1 MIGEIVT
8 ATAMRQIAN
17 LINNALRYD
26 PAAQRAIEELSD
38 TKIVIKSLAPPFCAA
53 VLLDNGRILMTLD
66 PVEAGDIT
74 LSGNLVSMAA
84 LALKMRSS
92 TTLAGSGVKVS
103 GDTQI
108 LQQLSH
114 ALEQLD
120 IDWEAALADVFGDVA
135 AHAMGSAIRSA
146 TRSIHENSRR
156 IVESAAEVAQE
167 EWRLTPSVAE
177 FDHFSA
183 RIRLLAADVERVEA
197 RVARLLQRI
206 AT

>member
-1 MIGEIVT
+1 VIGEIIT
-8 ATAMRQIAN
+8 TTAMRQIAN

-26 PAAQRAIEELSD
+26 PAAQRAIDELSG
-38 TKIVIKSLAPPFCAA
+38 TQIVIESLVPPCRAA
-53 VLLDNGRILMTLD
+53 VLLDNGQVSLALD

-74 LSGNLVSMAA
+74 LSGNLVSMIA

-103 GDTQI
+103 GDTRI

-146 TRSIHENSRR
+146 TRSIHENSQR
-156 IVESAAEVAQE
+156 IVESATEVAQE
-167 EWRLTPSVAE
+167 EWRLTPSMAE
-177 FDHFSA
+177 FEHFST
-183 RIRLLAADVERVEA
+183 RVRRLAVDVERLDA

-206 AT
+206 EK

>member
-1 MIGEIVT
+1 VIGEIIT

-17 LINNALRYD
+17 LINNALHYD
-26 PAAQRAIEELSD
+26 PAAQRAIEELSG
-38 TKIVIKSLAPPFCAA
+38 TQIVIESLAPPFRAA
-53 VLLDNGRILMTLD
+53 VLLDNGLISMALD

-74 LSGNLVSMAA
+74 LSGKLVPMVA

-103 GDTQI
+103 GDTRI
-108 LQQLSH
+108 LQQTSH

-120 IDWEAALADVFGDVA
+120 IDWQSALADVFGDVA

-156 IVESAAEVAQE
+156 MVKSAAEVAQE
-167 EWRLTPSVAE
+167 EWRLTPSMAE
-177 FDHFSA
+177 FERFSV
-183 RIRLLAADVERVEA
+183 RVRLLATDVERLEA
-197 RVARLLQRI
+197 RIARLLQRI
-206 AT
+206 AK

>member
-1 MIGEIVT
+1 MIGEIIT
-8 ATAMRQIAN
+8 TTAMRQIAN

-26 PAAQRAIEELSD
+26 PAAQRAIDELSG
-38 TKIVIKSLAPPFCAA
+38 TQIVIESLVPPCRAA
-53 VLLDNGRILMTLD
+53 VLLDNGQVSLALD

-74 LSGNLVSMAA
+74 LSGNLVSMIA

-103 GDTQI
+103 GDTRI

-146 TRSIHENSRR
+146 TRCIHENSQR
-156 IVESAAEVAQE
+156 IVESATEVAQE
-167 EWRLTPSVAE
+167 EWRLTPSMAE
-177 FDHFSA
+177 FEHFST
-183 RIRLLAADVERVEA
+183 RVRRLAVDVERLDA

-206 AT
+206 EK